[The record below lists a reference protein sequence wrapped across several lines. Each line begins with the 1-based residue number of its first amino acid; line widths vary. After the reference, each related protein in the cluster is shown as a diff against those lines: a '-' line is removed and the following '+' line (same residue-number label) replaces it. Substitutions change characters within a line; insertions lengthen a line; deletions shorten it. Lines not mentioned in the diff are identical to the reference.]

1 MFGVLG
7 LVVEHHCQP
16 GDLGSHRCHTTC
28 LVVSG
33 QADEAVEANIVA
45 LTIIGI
51 GFWGPLY
58 YTFNKDPPKIVWVI
72 N

>member
-7 LVVEHHCQP
+7 LVVELHCQP

-51 GFWGPLY
+51 GFWGP
-58 YTFNKDPPKIVWVI
+58 YTIHLIRIPPK
-72 N
+72 